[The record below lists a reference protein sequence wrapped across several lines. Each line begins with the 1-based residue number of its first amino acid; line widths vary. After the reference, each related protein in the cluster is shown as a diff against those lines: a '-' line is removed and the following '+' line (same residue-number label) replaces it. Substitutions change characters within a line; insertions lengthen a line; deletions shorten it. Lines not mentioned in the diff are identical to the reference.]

1 LIVFAKLNP
10 HLLKKKI
17 EEYNA
22 GLLINNNTCRPEER
36 MRNVSNP
43 LLDKLRIE
51 ISRVFFYSF
60 EPCER

>member
-1 LIVFAKLNP
+1 LF
-10 HLLKKKI
+10 KKKI